1 MRRDTSARVRT
12 LQLPWTSRPRTAPAS
27 GPATRRRRS
36 DPRAP
41 ARRARPALAAAARGR
56 SRPPRSR
63 GGPARPEVLEVAVEP
78 ERPFVSLVGIVV
90 RLIRELDSAA
100 GGDLEVEDVYEL
112 HARSRCAPGRKE
124 EGSALE
130 GSSTLPALS
139 SRHSVG
145 LPSPEWPAEYPQF
158 ASLVPSQR
166 RGDFQL
172 GGSDPE
178 VIGIPRQRSRFSGR
192 GHADPR

>member
-12 LQLPWTSRPRTAPAS
+12 LQLPWTSRTRTAPAS

-112 HARSRCAPGRKE
+112 HARRPDALQVERRKDPPLRAPPRSPPCHRVTLWACLRRNGQP
-124 EGSALE
+124 
-130 GSSTLPALS
+130 STRS
-139 SRHSVG
+139 SR
-145 LPSPEWPAEYPQF
+145 A
-158 ASLVPSQR
+158 
-166 RGDFQL
+166 
-172 GGSDPE
+172 
-178 VIGIPRQRSRFSGR
+178 
-192 GHADPR
+192 